1 MKDVFVQLLIE
12 LYKLHGDSVFEN
24 PQIVKEAALGTV
36 PGEKAKIN
44 ALCSALEEKVPL
56 TLKGLGSQNSEDL
69 DMVWRGFA
77 EGTGIKD
84 ELARWVVELLNSVL
98 RMIEEDPELKKF
110 KRRLRAPS
118 TSRLEVKEGL
128 VKMTVV
134 KGGGEST
141 VFQFDGT
148 TSLVD
153 FVESHI
159 EEGDEFVLE
168 ITGDVEIERPI
179 VLQNK
184 KVILSGIEKPTV
196 FVDILPAFEISKSNV
211 ILENLVLKYS
221 KEPERAMGIVFA
233 TDSSIELRNLEIQG
247 AGIKLHSSTALLSKI
262 VVRNCKYLGVFSENS
277 EVKATG
283 SEFIENGIDMFSPQ
297 IRIKGG
303 HFTLKNCKILKGNGA
318 GIWGDGCELVLDKT
332 PIIGNYYHGI
342 YLDAGSVLKVSSTKI
357 SENGNSEEDY
367 PQVKLISSKAYF
379 KNSKVLNGVNNSGIW
394 LEDRA
399 YLEADDLKVTGHYY
413 NGLVL
418 RADSEALMRGGEI
431 SRNGNEDEDK
441 PQLYIESSKALIK
454 DFKIHNG
461 VFNSGIVLEEASQL
475 ELYSCHI
482 YRHFYNGIVLRS
494 SSMLKASDCEI
505 YENGS
510 ESFHGPQIWVSNSS
524 VSLENSEIKD
534 GIKNDGIY
542 ARSSSLSLENT
553 SIYNHY
559 RRAINIEGNSTV
571 GISNSRIYNNNHGT
585 ECEAQVEIKSS
596 SVDILKSEVSESK
609 NGSGIY
615 VTDISTV
622 SVKDCKIMYNYG
634 QGVWLSSN
642 SSFEISGSVI
652 EGNAGKDGMFPQVL
666 ITSSKGKIINSKV
679 IKGTGVSGV
688 VVERS
693 FLQMV
698 ESEVKSNEKF
708 GLYVLGNSIFEGI
721 LCEIRGN
728 GSDSKEYPQIKV
740 ENSKFTLRSSQVT
753 SGINNTG
760 ISIVESSYCEL
771 DKCVITGHQKH
782 GVELYYNSELIL
794 TDGEVTNNGSESD
807 NYPQIWIGSSYAKIK
822 NTNIHDGKRNMGIG
836 VLKSYVE
843 IDSCKIYGHW
853 DAGINVAWYSGVK
866 MKDTMVYSNASESE
880 SAQINIVSSRSMI
893 RNCEVSGSLNGYGIK
908 AEDGSVVEIDNSKI
922 YENKKSGLYIRD
934 NSEFKATGCEILKN
948 NEIDKNGAQV
958 FINSSRSSIK
968 NCRILQG
975 VEGSGVKINA
985 SLITEIFHTT
995 IAEHKGCGIEVVD
1008 SFSRIRVVGV
1018 NTYKNAQGGLIY
1030 RNPYKLSVIDSNF
1043 EDGSL
1048 RKV

>member
-1 MKDVFVQLLIE
+1 MEDVFVQLLVE

-24 PQIVKEAALGTV
+24 PQIVKEAAQGTV

-56 TLKGLGSQNSEDL
+56 TLKGLGSLSSEDL
-69 DMVWRGFA
+69 ELVWKGFA

-84 ELARWVVELLNSVL
+84 ELARWVVELLNKVL
-98 RMIEEDPELKKF
+98 RMIEEDPELRKYKK
-110 KRRLRAPS
+110 RLRAPS

-134 KGGGEST
+134 KGGGESS

-148 TSLVD
+148 TSFVD
-153 FVESHI
+153 FIESYV
-159 EEGDEFVLE
+159 EEGEELILE
-168 ITGDVEIERPI
+168 ITGDVEIERPV

-211 ILENLVLKYS
+211 VVENLVLKYS
-221 KEPERAMGIVFA
+221 KEPERAMGIIFA
-233 TDSSIELRNLEIQG
+233 TDSSIELRNVEIQG
-247 AGIKLHSSTALLSKI
+247 AGVKLHSSTALLSKTAI
-262 VVRNCKYLGVFSENS
+262 KNCKYLGIFGENS
-277 EVKATG
+277 QVKVTG
-283 SEFIENGIDMFSPQ
+283 SEFLENGIDMFSPQ

-303 HFTLKNCKILKGNGA
+303 HFSIKNSKILKGNGA
-318 GIWGDGCELVLDKT
+318 GIWGDGCELVIEKT
-332 PIIGNYYHGI
+332 PIIGNYYHGV
-342 YLDAGSVLKVSSTKI
+342 YLDAGSVLKISSTKI

-367 PQVKLISSKAYF
+367 PQVKLISSKSYF
-379 KNSKVLNGVNNSGIW
+379 KNCKVLNGINNSGIW

-399 YLEADDLKVTGHYY
+399 YLEADDLKITGHYY

-418 RADSEALMRGGEI
+418 RADSEALLRSGEL

-441 PQLYIESSKALIK
+441 PQLYIESSKALIR

-475 ELYSCHI
+475 ELYSSHI
-482 YRHFYNGIVLRS
+482 YKHFYNGIVLRS
-494 SSMLKASDCEI
+494 SSLLKASDCEI

-510 ESFHGPQIWVSNSS
+510 ESFHGPQIWISNSS
-524 VSLENSEIKD
+524 VSLENSEIRD

-542 ARSSSLSLENT
+542 ARSSTLSFENT

-559 RRAINIEGNSTV
+559 RRAVYIEGNSTV
-571 GISNSRIYNNNHGT
+571 SISNSRVYDNNLGT
-585 ECEAQVEIKSS
+585 ECEAQIEIKSS
-596 SVDILKSEVSESK
+596 SMDIIKSEISGSK

-615 VTDISTV
+615 ATDISAV
-622 SVKDCKIMYNYG
+622 NIKDCKVIYNYG
-634 QGVWLSSN
+634 HGVWLSSN

-666 ITSSKGKIINSKV
+666 ITSSKGKIINTKV
-679 IKGTGVSGV
+679 TGGAGVSGV

-693 FLQMV
+693 FLQML

-728 GSDSKEYPQIKV
+728 GSESKEYQQVKV
-740 ENSKFTLRSSQVT
+740 ENSKFTLRSSHVA

-760 ISIVESSYCEL
+760 ISVVESSYCEL
-771 DKCVITGHQKH
+771 DKCVITGHAKH
-782 GVELYYNSELIL
+782 GVELYYNSELIF
-794 TDGEVTNNGSESD
+794 TDGEVANNGSEND
-807 NYPQIWIGSSYAKIK
+807 NYPQFWIGSSYAKIK

-853 DAGINVAWYSGVK
+853 DAAINVAWYSGVK
-866 MKDTMVYSNASESE
+866 MKDTMVYSNASENE
-880 SAQINIVSSRSMI
+880 SAQINIVSSRAMI
-893 RNCEVSGSLNGYGIK
+893 RNCEVNGSLNGYGIK
-908 AEDGSVVEIDNSKI
+908 AEDGSVVEIDNTRVC
-922 YENKKSGLYIRD
+922 ENKKSGLYVKD
-934 NSEFKATGCEILKN
+934 NSEFKATGCEVSKN
-948 NEIDKNGAQV
+948 NQLDKNGAQV
-958 FINSSRSSIK
+958 YIHNSRSSIK
-968 NCRILQG
+968 NCKILQG
-975 VEGSGVKINA
+975 VEASGVKINA